1 VISPRVV
8 PRASHFRWPAGRP
21 SIWVYDRWPGDRLTP
36 DAEGNPAAWC
46 DGHSLAS
53 TCAWRI
59 LGRPGVGPASYPAAA
74 VKGMT
79 EPRLKSTGLTTSRQ
93 HAVARLLQE
102 VGVGDRRAFDA
113 LVPLVY
119 DELRVLARRQRRR
132 WRGDETLDTTALM
145 HEAYLRLVDQSAPK
159 WTSHPHFLAVASRAM
174 RQVLLDY
181 AKRRHTAKRGA
192 GRRQVSLEEVEDA
205 FLAGGELGE
214 AHSEAL
220 LAVEEALCRL
230 ERHDPLHARVVECR
244 FYGGLTIEDS
254 AEALG
259 ISPAT
264 LKRRW
269 ALAQAWL
276 YRDLSRSRADV
287 V

>member
-1 VISPRVV
+1 VTQPRIESMSDTIS
-8 PRASHFRWPAGRP
+8 H
-21 SIWVYDRWPGDRLTP
+21 
-36 DAEGNPAAWC
+36 
-46 DGHSLAS
+46 
-53 TCAWRI
+53 
-59 LGRPGVGPASYPAAA
+59 
-74 VKGMT
+74 
-79 EPRLKSTGLTTSRQ
+79 Q
-93 HAVARLLQE
+93 HAVARLLQD
-102 VGVGDRRAFDA
+102 VGAGDRDAFDA

-145 HEAYLRLVDQSAPK
+145 HEAYLRLVDRSSPQ
-159 WTSHPHFLAVASRAM
+159 WTSQPHFLAVAARAM

-181 AKRRHTAKRGA
+181 AKRRHAAKRGGA
-192 GRRQVSLEEVEDA
+192 RRQVSLDEVEEA
-205 FLAGGELGE
+205 LMARGELGD
-214 AHSEAL
+214 AHSDAL

-230 ERHDPLHARVVECR
+230 ERDDPLNARVVECR

-264 LKRRW
+264 VKRRW
-269 ALAQAWL
+269 SLAQVWL
-276 YRDLSRSRADV
+276 YRDLRSRAGV